1 MIGLVVNKLLKDS
14 SALFALVG
22 LKIYPYAIEEDDTLP
37 GVLYRV
43 VSVEPEYDKDGIDKE
58 SNQVEVLVYAKT
70 YSNCLSIAKEI
81 RDAIEFKRGDIDG
94 TYVSSCR
101 VEKITEDYD
110 FSQNIYFSTI
120 SFLIITQ

>member
-43 VSVEPEYDKDGIDKE
+43 ISSEPEYDKSGIVEE
-58 SNQVEVLVYAKT
+58 SNEVEVLVYAKT
-70 YSNCLSIAKEI
+70 YANCLSIAKEI
-81 RDAIEFKRGDIDG
+81 RSALEFKKGDVDG
-94 TYVSSCR
+94 IYVSSCR
-101 VEKITEDYD
+101 VQKISEDYD
-110 FSQNIYFSTI
+110 FSQNIYFSTVN
-120 SFLIITQ
+120 FLIITQ